1 MRIGT
6 ITEARHMDLAPKYL
20 REEYIQHNPNVATGR
35 QGFIDFFTKLGG
47 PQPILPKVK
56 PR

>member
-1 MRIGT
+1 
-6 ITEARHMDLAPKYL
+6 MDLAPKYL